1 MKDYLILQK
10 TFISTAFK
18 KINVSVNLYFHLEDD
33 NETYYYRL
41 VEKNDKDEI
50 LSEDKYE
57 ADNLE
62 WAVEMVNNILMGYEH
77 DIDMICKWEEFHL
90 LDRTI
95 SEYPY
100 VYTNDE
106 NKEVTITLGENGNRI
121 ETIKLNDNNFIVR
134 TYTPYKEIFEE
145 FVHVD

>member
-10 TFISTAFK
+10 TFRSTAYK
-18 KINVSVNLYFHLEDD
+18 ELNINVSLYFHLEDD

-62 WAVEMVNNILMGYEH
+62 WAVDMVNNILMGYDH
-77 DIDMICKWEEFHL
+77 DIEMIREWEEFHL

-95 SEYPY
+95 PSYPY

-106 NKEVTITLGENGNRI
+106 NKEVTVTLGENGNRI
-121 ETIKLNDNNFIVR
+121 KTIKLDNNNFIVR